1 MELRSTVA
9 PMMSPRHRC
18 QTKKTTELGWPDI
31 ASAFLIF
38 LSVFITLLE
47 ACYIS
52 HTDLRIFANYAQA
65 AFAACFCTQQGYNL
79 YTFVSEQETSV
90 AESVEAFF
98 THGKDAFWHVFD
110 AVLNIVSIL
119 DIFVDTWEGRFV
131 HGLAAMRVVR
141 AFRLF
146 RIFASNKFLNDFS
159 RVMHTAL
166 LQMLNFCLV
175 IVLSLTLASVVAT
188 NMLWDFPNEQVADS
202 YADLG
207 TTMWTLFKIMT
218 MDGWTTKIQPC
229 LELHPSLL
237 YFFALFVFFSLSSI
251 SIVPAIFIEL
261 LIEERDK
268 RKLEK
273 RRKRKK
279 RRRAMQ
285 RAISMREIAD
295 HDSSDSSCH
304 SSSESSV
311 SGHWGPMG
319 RGSLFTGHGHPGQ
332 NELWFAINGVLLEWQ
347 KGHAAETSWS
357 VDQDNHQYN
366 PLPSFGEE
374 FHELRER
381 PEVSKMSTISGISD
395 LQKDIQLMQ
404 RHLIEKMEQLE
415 NELIQR
421 LERQLPK
428 PSSSLL
434 HFTERAQPERPASSV
449 PRVDFTSRET
459 SMDSFPDPMFWRE
472 TSMDHVEGNQTE
484 SKDWQEVKSVQ
495 NGEKTDTAGPAGVD
509 FPASSSWYND
519 HVQHEDHQGEARE
532 GSLEGEVLE
541 NSDLDQKEKC
551 PKDQNDMENVENVE
565 NVEDMENMENME
577 NFEAEAGDEQ
587 RREPSLEQVVC
598 EDEAPVQVLVHPS
611 PDTGE

>member
-1 MELRSTVA
+1 MESRSTIA

-18 QTKKTTELGWPDI
+18 QTRKTTELGWPDI
-31 ASAFLIF
+31 ASAALIF

-52 HTDLRIFANYAQA
+52 HTGLRIFANYAQA
-65 AFAACFCTQQGYNL
+65 AFAACFCTHQGYSF
-79 YTFVSEQETSV
+79 YTFVSEQDTSV

-98 THGKDAFWHVFD
+98 TRGKDAFWHVFD
-110 AVLNIVSIL
+110 AILNIVSIL

-175 IVLSLTLASVVAT
+175 IVLSLMFASVVAT

-207 TTMWTLFKIMT
+207 TTMWTLFEIMT
-218 MDGWTTKIQPC
+218 MDGWTTTIQPC
-229 LELHPSLL
+229 LEIHPSLL

-285 RAISMREIAD
+285 RAISMREIPD
-295 HDSSDSSCH
+295 QDSSDSSCH

-311 SGHWGPMG
+311 SGHWGAG
-319 RGSLFTGHGHPGQ
+319 RGSLFTGHSGHGPGQ

-347 KGHAAETSWS
+347 KGQAETSWS
-357 VDQDNHQYN
+357 VDQENHQYN

-374 FHELRER
+374 FYDRLRER
-381 PEVSKMSTISGISD
+381 PGVSKMSGVSD
-395 LQKDIQLMQ
+395 LQKDIQMMQ

-428 PSSSLL
+428 ASSSLL
-434 HFTERAQPERPASSV
+434 NFTEPAQPERPASSV
-449 PRVDFTSRET
+449 ARVDFTSREA
-459 SMDSFPDPMFWRE
+459 SMDSFPDPIFWRE

-484 SKDWQEVKSVQ
+484 SKDLQEVKSVQ
-495 NGEKTDTAGPAGVD
+495 NGENTDTAGPAGLD
-509 FPASSSWYND
+509 FPASSSRYHD
-519 HVQHEDHQGEARE
+519 HLQHEDQQGKAGE

-541 NSDLDQKEKC
+541 NSALDQKEKC
-551 PKDQNDMENVENVE
+551 PKDQNDKENMGNVEN
-565 NVEDMENMENME
+565 MEKVA

-587 RREPSLEQVVC
+587 RREPAVEQVVC
-598 EDEAPVQVLVHPS
+598 EDEAPVQPLVHPS
-611 PDTGE
+611 PDTCE

>member
-1 MELRSTVA
+1 M
-9 PMMSPRHRC
+9 
-18 QTKKTTELGWPDI
+18 
-31 ASAFLIF
+31 ASAVLIF

-52 HTDLRIFANYAQA
+52 HTGLRIFANSAQA
-65 AFAACFCTQQGYNL
+65 VFAVCFCTQQGYNF
-79 YTFVSEQETSV
+79 YTFISEQETSV
-90 AESVEAFF
+90 AESMEAFF
-98 THGKDAFWHVFD
+98 TRGKDAFWHVFD
-110 AVLNIVSIL
+110 FILNIVSIL

-131 HGLAAMRVVR
+131 HGLAAIRVVR

-175 IVLSLTLASVVAT
+175 IVLSLMLASVVAT

-218 MDGWTTKIQPC
+218 MDGWTTAIQPC

-273 RRKRKK
+273 QRKRKK

-285 RAISMREIAD
+285 RAISMREIPD
-295 HDSSDSSCH
+295 HDSSDSSCN

-332 NELWFAINGVLLEWQ
+332 NELWFAINSLLLEWQ
-347 KGHAAETSWS
+347 KGHVAETSWS
-357 VDQDNHQYN
+357 VDSIDQDNHQYN
-366 PLPSFGEE
+366 PLPSVGEE
-374 FHELRER
+374 FHDRREQ
-381 PEVSKMSTISGISD
+381 PEVSKMSLISGVSD
-395 LQKDIQLMQ
+395 VQKDIQLMQ
-404 RHLIEKMEQLE
+404 RKLIEKMDQLE

-434 HFTERAQPERPASSV
+434 NSTEPAQPERPASSA
-449 PRVDFTSRET
+449 PRVDFTSREA
-459 SMDSFPDPMFWRE
+459 SMDSFPDPNFWRE
-472 TSMDHVEGNQTE
+472 TSMDSMDHVEGNPA
-484 SKDWQEVKSVQ
+484 SKDWEVKCVQ
-495 NGEKTDTAGPAGVD
+495 QEKTDTGPAGLE
-509 FPASSSWYND
+509 FPAFPTSSSGYHHD
-519 HVQHEDHQGEARE
+519 HLDHLQHEDHQGETHAGNRA
-532 GSLEGEVLE
+532 GEVLE
-541 NSDLDQKEKC
+541 NSDLEEKC
-551 PKDQNDMENVENVE
+551 PKDHKDKENMENTENVENA
-565 NVEDMENMENME
+565 E
-577 NFEAEAGDEQ
+577 NFEADAGDEQ
-587 RREPSLEQVVC
+587 IREPSLEQVVC
-598 EDEAPVQVLVHPS
+598 EDEAPLQFLVHPS
-611 PDTGE
+611 PDIGE

>member
-1 MELRSTVA
+1 MLVSLTGRFASHGVA
-9 PMMSPRHRC
+9 FNCSSYDEPASSMPN
-18 QTKKTTELGWPDI
+18 KKTTELGWPDI

-98 THGKDAFWHVFD
+98 TRGKDAFWHVFD

-237 YFFALFVFFSLSSI
+237 YFFALFVFFPCHQSQLYQPFLSNFLLKKGTRGNWRNGGKEKREDVQCNALSACEKSQTTTPPI
-251 SIVPAIFIEL
+251 HPAIQAPSLQCLDIGAQWGEAHFSLAMGIQVRTNFGL
-261 LIEERDK
+261 LSMVCF
-268 RKLEK
+268 LNG
-273 RRKRKK
+273 KK
-279 RRRAMQ
+279 D
-285 RAISMREIAD
+285 MR
-295 HDSSDSSCH
+295 
-304 SSSESSV
+304 
-311 SGHWGPMG
+311 
-319 RGSLFTGHGHPGQ
+319 LKHPGA
-332 NELWFAINGVLLEWQ
+332 LTRTTISTI
-347 KGHAAETSWS
+347 HC
-357 VDQDNHQYN
+357 
-366 PLPSFGEE
+366 LPSAKNF
-374 FHELRER
+374 
-381 PEVSKMSTISGISD
+381 MSCESG
-395 LQKDIQLMQ
+395 Q
-404 RHLIEKMEQLE
+404 RSAK
-415 NELIQR
+415 
-421 LERQLPK
+421 
-428 PSSSLL
+428 
-434 HFTERAQPERPASSV
+434 
-449 PRVDFTSRET
+449 
-459 SMDSFPDPMFWRE
+459 
-472 TSMDHVEGNQTE
+472 
-484 SKDWQEVKSVQ
+484 
-495 NGEKTDTAGPAGVD
+495 
-509 FPASSSWYND
+509 
-519 HVQHEDHQGEARE
+519 
-532 GSLEGEVLE
+532 
-541 NSDLDQKEKC
+541 
-551 PKDQNDMENVENVE
+551 
-565 NVEDMENMENME
+565 
-577 NFEAEAGDEQ
+577 
-587 RREPSLEQVVC
+587 
-598 EDEAPVQVLVHPS
+598 
-611 PDTGE
+611 